1 MTKEEIIRLL
11 KSYNDVDLC
20 IKMTIN
26 KIAELEAEKTR
37 MMAGP
42 GYFCDGMPR
51 GSTTSDPTATRCQEA
66 MRQYDLA
73 ITTQKITLQKARD
86 QKQKIEDLLDLLDD
100 LDDSAPR
107 GRNILYLHYCQS
119 KPWETVAD
127 KLYYSERQTKRF
139 ARSYLEMIEKC
150 PEMSRNVPKC
160 PDT

>member
-73 ITTQKITLQKARD
+73 ITTQKLELQKARV
-86 QKQKIEDLLDLLDD
+86 QRKKIDNLLIVLNSLDKK
-100 LDDSAPR
+100 APR
-107 GRNILYLHYCQS
+107 GKNILSLGYCQGV
-119 KPWETVAD
+119 KWQHVAD
-127 KLYYSERQTKRF
+127 KLHYSERHVQRLAKF
-139 ARSYLEMIEKC
+139 YISLLAEK
-150 PEMSRNVPKC
+150 MS
-160 PDT
+160 